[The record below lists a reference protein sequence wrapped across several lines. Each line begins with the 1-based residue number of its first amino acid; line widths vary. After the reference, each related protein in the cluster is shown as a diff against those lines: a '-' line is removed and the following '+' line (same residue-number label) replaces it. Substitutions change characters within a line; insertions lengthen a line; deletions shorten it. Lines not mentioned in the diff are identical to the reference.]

1 MKVTIGLDRI
11 GVRPTSGSGPRCTRP
26 GYCPD
31 DAERGVFRGMALVCP
46 RCGRFLGGI

>member
-1 MKVTIGLDRI
+1 MRVTIGLDRI
-11 GVRPTSGSGPRCTRP
+11 GEKPRPGPRCTRP

-46 RCGRFLGGI
+46 RCGRLLGGC